1 MQKRCCKSCSI
12 FATQC
17 RSRCWCLS
25 CYSYHVTYICWCW
38 YRCSSDDWC
47 RECIQ
52 LHKSKGNATYN
63 LKSIYLIITTYIIN
77 CYVTPSRLFAIDGAE
92 IISSKGTIQGD
103 PTAVEAYALD
113 ILPLIKF
120 LLEFINLRNEC

>member
-1 MQKRCCKSCSI
+1 M
-12 FATQC
+12 
-17 RSRCWCLS
+17 
-25 CYSYHVTYICWCW
+25 
-38 YRCSSDDWC
+38 
-47 RECIQ
+47 
-52 LHKSKGNATYN
+52 
-63 LKSIYLIITTYIIN
+63 
-77 CYVTPSRLFAIDGAE
+77 TPSRLFAIDEAE